1 MKNYLSIQT
10 PVLARLH
17 QIYSVRGFTSEIR
30 MWSRDSAVNDDKC
43 HVIVG
48 FETAQSAEQK
58 SSLSSQ
64 QILDGL
70 LSHLDE
76 MFGTPSDLRLATD
89 SFLDYEYFHWSNH
102 PFIRGGYTSPTAHAY
117 DLRHAL
123 ARPVKD
129 RLFFVGEATS
139 PRSCSTVPTAIET
152 GIRVADQVCLPAR
165 KGSCSKL

>member
-1 MKNYLSIQT
+1 
-10 PVLARLH
+10 
-17 QIYSVRGFTSEIR
+17 

-76 MFGTPSDLRLATD
+76 MFG
-89 SFLDYEYFHWSNH
+89 
-102 PFIRGGYTSPTAHAY
+102 
-117 DLRHAL
+117 
-123 ARPVKD
+123 
-129 RLFFVGEATS
+129 
-139 PRSCSTVPTAIET
+139 
-152 GIRVADQVCLPAR
+152 
-165 KGSCSKL
+165 

>member
-17 QIYSVRGFTSEIR
+17 QIYSVLGFTSEIR

-76 MFGTPSDLRLATD
+76 MFG
-89 SFLDYEYFHWSNH
+89 
-102 PFIRGGYTSPTAHAY
+102 
-117 DLRHAL
+117 
-123 ARPVKD
+123 
-129 RLFFVGEATS
+129 
-139 PRSCSTVPTAIET
+139 
-152 GIRVADQVCLPAR
+152 
-165 KGSCSKL
+165 

>member
-17 QIYSVRGFTSEIR
+17 QIYSVRGFISEIR

-76 MFGTPSDLRLATD
+76 MFG
-89 SFLDYEYFHWSNH
+89 
-102 PFIRGGYTSPTAHAY
+102 
-117 DLRHAL
+117 
-123 ARPVKD
+123 
-129 RLFFVGEATS
+129 
-139 PRSCSTVPTAIET
+139 
-152 GIRVADQVCLPAR
+152 
-165 KGSCSKL
+165 